1 MLARRTRP
9 SLATTVFNI
18 NASCRLCAAEV
29 NKIYA
34 KRMPVCSLPMLT
46 DSKRVGLAMEMACAE
61 LSGNG
66 TQGSDDAKH
75 PFPCA
80 PAFARHNA
88 IP

>member
-1 MLARRTRP
+1 
-9 SLATTVFNI
+9 
-18 NASCRLCAAEV
+18 
-29 NKIYA
+29 
-34 KRMPVCSLPMLT
+34 MPVCSLPMLT

-80 PAFARHNA
+80 LHLLDTMQSHDTRLTS
-88 IP
+88 